1 MPRFVIIPIE
11 IAIFGVC
18 FFSTSHICRFSLWKH
33 GRYLLVQPVL
43 NRLRSQIISLQRHQ
57 ALGGELAAQDLEGHG
72 NVLYSIKKD
81 WNWCLYICIHKYI
94 CVYIYRYVFTHY
106 VKIHIF
112 LIITH
117 SYIYIYK
124 YIHIHIYIHIQIY
137 IYIYT

>member
-72 NVLYSIKKD
+72 NVLYSIKKIGID
-81 WNWCLYICIHKYI
+81 VYICIHKYI
-94 CVYIYRYVFTHY
+94 YMCVYIYRYVFTHY

-117 SYIYIYK
+117 SYIYTNTYTYISIYK
-124 YIHIHIYIHIQIY
+124 YI
-137 IYIYT
+137 YT